1 MEEIIIKLR
10 NRKEELKKECWSN
23 KIRINEIDRIID
35 LLKKERRTT
44 NTVNNYVTNNKETT
58 INLKDETLEE
68 INKMIVKF
76 IKSEDCLSLKNA
88 IELIRAVNNL

>member
-1 MEEIIIKLR
+1 MEEIIKKLE
-10 NRKEELKKECWSN
+10 NRRKQLKMECLSN

-58 INLKDETLEE
+58 INFKSETLEE
-68 INKMIVKF
+68 INKTIMKL
-76 IKSEDCLSLKNA
+76 IKNGDCISLKNA
-88 IELIRAVNNL
+88 TELIRAVR